1 MTSMQSPSWQIELAA
16 AFRQP
21 QTLLQHLGLDA
32 ETLGYS
38 EQDLAQF
45 PLRVPRSFADR
56 MQYGNPDDPLL
67 RQVFPY
73 RDESES
79 PSHFHCDPLFEAN
92 ARISAGLL
100 QKYAGRVL
108 LITTSVCA
116 IHCRYCFR
124 RHYPYQED
132 TLNQAQQDQALAFIR
147 NNPDIE
153 EVILSGGDPLLVAD
167 KPLSALV
174 ERIAGIG
181 HVQRLRLH
189 SRVPVVLPSRI
200 STELLD
206 TLSGTRLKQVMI
218 VHINHANEINDEVAR
233 ALKQFSDR
241 NIPLLNQSVLL
252 KGVNDSADTL
262 IELSRCLFDVNVIP
276 YYLHL
281 LDPVVGAAHFEVPE
295 TIAKTIHATMQA
307 RLSGYLVPRLVREVP
322 GASGKV
328 WI

>member
-1 MTSMQSPSWQIELAA
+1 MTSMQSPSWQIDLAV
-16 AFRQP
+16 AFRRP
-21 QTLLQHLGLDA
+21 EDLLQHLGLDA

-38 EQDLAQF
+38 EQGLAQF
-45 PLRVPRSFADR
+45 PLLVPRNFADR

-67 RQVFPY
+67 RQVFPH

-79 PSHFHCDPLFEAN
+79 PSHFRFDPLFEAN
-92 ARISAGLL
+92 ARIATGLL

-108 LITTSVCA
+108 MITTGACA

-132 TLNQAQQDQALAFIR
+132 TLDRERQEQALDFIR
-147 NNPDIE
+147 IHPDIE
-153 EVILSGGDPLLVAD
+153 EVILSGGDPLLLAD
-167 KPLSALV
+167 QALSALV

-200 STELLD
+200 STGLLD
-206 TLSGTRLKQVMI
+206 TLCGTRFKPVMI
-218 VHINHANEINDEVAR
+218 VHSNHANEINEEVAR
-233 ALKQFSDR
+233 ALQQFSDR

-252 KGVNDSADTL
+252 KGVNDHADTL
-262 IELSRCLFDVNVIP
+262 IELSRRLFDVNVSP

-281 LDPVVGAAHFEVPE
+281 LDPVIGAAHYEVPE
-295 TIAKTIHATMQA
+295 TTAKAIHTEMRA
-307 RLSGYLVPRLVREVP
+307 RLPGYLVPRLVREVP
-322 GASGKV
+322 GATGKM

>member
-1 MTSMQSPSWQIELAA
+1 MKSMQSSSWQIELAG
-16 AFRQP
+16 AFRHP
-21 QTLLQHLGLDA
+21 QALLQHLGLDA

-38 EQDLAQF
+38 EQGLVQF
-45 PLRVPRSFADR
+45 PLRVPINFADR
-56 MQYGNPDDPLL
+56 MQYGNSDDPLL

-73 RDESES
+73 RDECES
-79 PSHFHCDPLFEAN
+79 PAHFRLDPLFEAN

-100 QKYAGRVL
+100 QKYDGRVL
-108 LITTSVCA
+108 IITTSVCA

-124 RHYPYQED
+124 RHHPYQED
-132 TLNQAQQDQALAFIR
+132 TLNQKQQDQALEFIR

-153 EVILSGGDPLLVAD
+153 EVILSGGDPLLLAD
-167 KPLSALV
+167 KPLSAMV
-174 ERIAGIG
+174 KRIAGIK

-200 STELLD
+200 STEFID
-206 TLSGTRLKQVMI
+206 TLSGTRLKPVMI
-218 VHINHANEINDEVAR
+218 VHINHANEINDDVVR

-252 KGVNDSADTL
+252 KGVNDNADAL
-262 IELSRCLFDVNVIP
+262 IELSRRLFDVNVIP

-281 LDPVVGAAHFEVPE
+281 LDPVVGSAHFEVPE
-295 TIAKTIHATMQA
+295 TTAKTIHAEMQA

-322 GASGKV
+322 GASGKT